1 MFPFQRMAVPLMPHQ
16 TAMSYRCFIT
26 YEICC
31 DTGFSCAVSL
41 VTCAG
46 HSEASMACP
55 QFQAV
60 EGDPVEQLGALRN
73 QLEVALAGVT
83 AQEKLL
89 KERKAA
95 KP

>member
-1 MFPFQRMAVPLMPHQ
+1 MFPFQRMAAPMMPHQ
-16 TAMSYRCFIT
+16 AAMTYRCFIT

-46 HSEASMACP
+46 HSEASMLCP
-55 QFQAV
+55 NVQVAA
-60 EGDPVEQLGALRN
+60 GDPVEQLAAFRT
-73 QLEVALAGVT
+73 QLEVTLAGVT

-89 KERKAA
+89 KERQGP